1 MIYSQILFISSFSSL
16 KDIKIV
22 IFFLCPRAPGD
33 SFEIGVAGC
42 DLAAPIDREFR
53 LRNLFTRNFH
63 VAERKYSVYVTAFV
77 RGPVRCFLVRV
88 DANRYFTLSRAA
100 VSVYEAECRDR
111 KQFVRL
117 GQVSKFYKSFTSR
130 IRKTASRITDCG
142 ARFGVRRCKESDINL
157 QKEWISQLLFERV
170 VYIRSIVIYVWLS
183 KKSAGFRALVFHS

>member
-88 DANRYFTLSRAA
+88 DATADISPSRVQPFPFTKP
-100 VSVYEAECRDR
+100 SVGIENSSCDSDKWA
-111 KQFVRL
+111 
-117 GQVSKFYKSFTSR
+117 SFTKVSR
-130 IRKTASRITDCG
+130 VEFGKPRAELRTA
-142 ARFGVRRCKESDINL
+142 ARDLAFA
-157 QKEWISQLLFERV
+157 V
-170 VYIRSIVIYVWLS
+170 V
-183 KKSAGFRALVFHS
+183 KRAI